1 MLSVSGLKLT
11 NFRCYEDIKMSF
23 SPGINI
29 LIGKNGA
36 GKTTIIEALGFLFVG
51 KSFKKTK
58 ESDCLS
64 NEKEY
69 FCIAGDCLNDEK
81 SQKIVFYYDEGG
93 KKISI
98 NEKKVQKMSA
108 FVSQKA
114 FVCFSP
120 DDLYII
126 KGSPL
131 ERRRFLDVSISQ
143 IDSEYIDFLNR
154 YNKIIKQRN
163 EYLKSLDENA
173 LNYDFLD
180 VLDFELLSCGKQII
194 KKRQKFVTHLC
205 KYINIA
211 MDNLSNNNDS
221 LELVY
226 SPKVKEEDFE
236 KEFIKRRKHD
246 IFLQTTTLGP
256 HRDDLI
262 FVINDKNATDCAS
275 QGQIRCAVLALIISY
290 YRLLKEINKPLI
302 VAMDDVLSE
311 LDEERKNKVFSV
323 IEDGDQVFITC
334 TDLSNISN
342 EIVAKS
348 NVINIRKD

>member
-1 MLSVSGLKLT
+1 
-11 NFRCYEDIKMSF
+11 
-23 SPGINI
+23 
-29 LIGKNGA
+29 
-36 GKTTIIEALGFLFVG
+36 
-51 KSFKKTK
+51 
-58 ESDCLS
+58 
-64 NEKEY
+64 
-69 FCIAGDCLNDEK
+69 
-81 SQKIVFYYDEGG
+81 
-93 KKISI
+93 
-98 NEKKVQKMSA
+98 MSA

-194 KKRQKFVTHLC
+194 KKRQKFITHLC

-211 MDNLSNNNDS
+211 MDNLSNKNDS

-236 KEFIKRRKHD
+236 KDYSPRE
-246 IFLQTTTLGP
+246 
-256 HRDDLI
+256 
-262 FVINDKNATDCAS
+262 KN
-275 QGQIRCAVLALIISY
+275 
-290 YRLLKEINKPLI
+290 
-302 VAMDDVLSE
+302 
-311 LDEERKNKVFSV
+311 SV
-323 IEDGDQVFITC
+323 TQ
-334 TDLSNISN
+334 
-342 EIVAKS
+342 
-348 NVINIRKD
+348 